1 MLPSSAPGIMP
12 DTVSSLFPEVGFP
25 VALAPMQDVTGL
37 PFMNLVSSY
46 GPPDLFF
53 TEYFRVHSNA
63 RIDPKILSSITKN
76 CSGKP
81 VFAQLIGESTEH
93 LARFANELQ
102 EYPIAGVDLN
112 LGCPAPRVYRK
123 NVGGGLLR
131 DPERIDNVLQTLRE
145 TCQCP
150 LTVKTRIGFE
160 DSASFDRILNVF
172 LKNQVELVSLHART
186 VKGGY
191 REVPQYDFVKRAV
204 KTLGCPV
211 LLNGDVHTPYSAITL
226 CKKTGATGVMIGRGA
241 IRNPWIFR
249 QIKELHL
256 GKAMFRPTLGD
267 VYNYINDLFDV
278 FSNRE
283 INEQKQVARLKKFLN
298 FIGLGVDEN
307 GKFLHL
313 MRRTKI
319 RSELDAVCRFFLL
332 DNNNSI
338 KPMSLK
344 PYAGLVARP
353 GTEGSDCHTKSDA

>member
-1 MLPSSAPGIMP
+1 M
-12 DTVSSLFPEVGFP
+12 
-25 VALAPMQDVTGL
+25 
-37 PFMNLVSSY
+37 
-46 GPPDLFF
+46 
-53 TEYFRVHSNA
+53 
-63 RIDPKILSSITKN
+63 
-76 CSGKP
+76 
-81 VFAQLIGESTEH
+81 
-93 LARFANELQ
+93 
-102 EYPIAGVDLN
+102 
-112 LGCPAPRVYRK
+112 
-123 NVGGGLLR
+123 GGGLLR
-131 DPERIDNVLQTLRE
+131 DPERIDQPYCRPCGKVANA
-145 TCQCP
+145 P

-160 DSASFDRILNVF
+160 DAVQVLLESLICFHLNH
-172 LKNQVELVSLHART
+172 QVELVSLHART

-344 PYAGLVARP
+344 PYTGLVARP